1 MQFVKPMPLKYSVM
15 LNICQMLKK
24 VFVHF
29 CIAVLLNLNL
39 FLLFAVT
46 GN

>member
-1 MQFVKPMPLKYSVM
+1 MPLKYSVM

-29 CIAVLLNLNL
+29 CIAVIFNLSL
-39 FLLFAVT
+39 FLLFHLSE
-46 GN
+46 N